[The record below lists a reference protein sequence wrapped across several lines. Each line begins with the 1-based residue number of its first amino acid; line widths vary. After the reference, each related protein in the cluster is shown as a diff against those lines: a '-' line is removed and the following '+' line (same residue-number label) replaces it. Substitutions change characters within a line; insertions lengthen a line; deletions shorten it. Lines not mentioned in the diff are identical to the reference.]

1 MGFLGGTLVVIVIVL
16 VAGLIAYIGDRV
28 GHQVGR
34 KRLTLFGLRPK
45 YTSTIVAV
53 GTGMM
58 IALAVT
64 LTTLLASSY
73 AKQAFFHLSEINN
86 QVNELQARA
95 DELNRQ
101 VTQVRENGIV
111 VNRGTLLYGQFLII
125 TPQQAHARQL
135 AALSAYFDAVVES
148 VDRNYVP
155 LGLRPYRKRA
165 RDPEIAQ
172 LLNAVIDNPK
182 VQGPLLRGPVLLVA
196 IADQNL
202 VAGDTIGFTFAP
214 YPDVPTFRNGQSIAS
229 VEIDGGSSVVPYNA
243 YGQLA
248 AEVRDVAIESGM
260 PVYFANPFGSPSSA
274 EIAAT
279 QATIK
284 KGRGRFYIVARATR
298 VVYPHTGGVPVTFH
312 LSRTPK

>member
-1 MGFLGGTLVVIVIVL
+1 MGTFGGILVVIVIVAI
-16 VAGLIAYIGDRV
+16 AGLIAYIGDRV

-64 LTTLLASSY
+64 LTTLLASGY

-111 VNRGTLLYGQFLII
+111 VNRGTLLYSQFLII
-125 TPQQAHARQL
+125 TPQQSRAQQAKAL
-135 AALSAYFDAVVES
+135 AAFFDAVVES

-165 RDPEIAQ
+165 RDPEIAK
-172 LLNAVIDNPK
+172 LLGAVIDNPK

-214 YPDVPTFRNGQSIAS
+214 YADAPIFGSGQSIAS
-229 VEIDGGSSVVPYNA
+229 VEIDGGTSVVPNIA

-248 AEVRDVAIESGM
+248 AEVRDVAIERGM
-260 PVYFANPFGSPSSA
+260 PVYFANPFGSPTSA
-274 EIAAT
+274 EIAAVRT
-279 QATIK
+279 AIK
-284 KGRGRFYIVARATR
+284 AGRGRFYIVARAAR
-298 VVYPHTGGVPVTFH
+298 EVYPHTGGVPVTFR
-312 LSRTPK
+312 LGRTPK

>member
-1 MGFLGGTLVVIVIVL
+1 MGTLGGILVVVVIVL
-16 VAGLIAYIGDRV
+16 LAGLIAYLGDRV

-53 GTGMM
+53 ATGMT

-64 LTTLLASSY
+64 LVTILASGY
-73 AKQAFFHLSEINN
+73 AKQAFFHLNEINN

-125 TPQQAHARQL
+125 TPQQSRSQQL
-135 AALSAYFDAVVES
+135 AALAAYFDAVVES
-148 VDRNYVP
+148 VNRNYVP

-165 RDPEIAQ
+165 KEPEIAK
-172 LLNAVIDNPK
+172 LLGAVIDNPK
-182 VQGPLLRGPVLLVA
+182 VQGPLLRGPTLLVA

-214 YPDVPTFRNGQSIAS
+214 YPDVPIFHKDQSIAS
-229 VEIDGGSSVVPYNA
+229 VEIDGGTNVVPNIA

-248 AEVRDVAIESGM
+248 GAVRDAAIEGGM
-260 PVYFANPFGSPSSA
+260 PVYFANPFGSPSA
-274 EIAAT
+274 REIAAT
-279 QATIK
+279 GAAIK
-284 KGRGRFYIVARATR
+284 GGRGRFYILARATR
-298 VVYPHTGGVPVTFH
+298 DVFPHTGGVPVSFS
-312 LSRTPK
+312 LSRNPK